1 MTVRMKLYIKSS
13 NTIFTIQSVMLAFSL
28 LLLSPMSS
36 LSSPD
41 VTTRPLPRVIF
52 PSSGLGPRDIA
63 VIMNDSDPDSV
74 AIGTYYQQKRGIPNE
89 NMIALSFPTKEAV
102 MDIKNFYALK
112 AQVYAQTPSHVQAYA
127 LTWAKPFRV
136 GCMSIT
142 SAFALGFDPAYC
154 AKGCKL
160 TKQQPYF
167 NSDSHRPFH
176 DFGIRPT
183 MSLAGKSLHEVM
195 MLIDRGV
202 AADGTAPSGTGY
214 LVETN
219 DKARSVRSID
229 YTATISS
236 LKKNIDLQYVKAQS
250 IKDKQDVLFYF
261 TGLKSVENLGTN
273 RFLPGAIAD
282 HLTSAGGM
290 LTSGSTQMSILR
302 WLEAGATGSYGTVIE
317 PCNFAQKFPHPGL
330 VIHRYIQGESLIEA
344 YWKSVAMPGQGIFIG
359 EPLANPFGGHQV
371 EYTEREIIVRTR
383 ALRQGYAVQCAHA
396 PVVPVRS
403 ILMPSKQTLNNGLL
417 EIRFPNPGLP
427 FCKLIPK

>member
-1 MTVRMKLYIKSS
+1 
-13 NTIFTIQSVMLAFSL
+13 MLAFSL
-28 LLLSPMSS
+28 LLLTPKPSQAF
-36 LSSPD
+36 PD
-41 VTTRPLPRVIF
+41 VTTRPLPKVLF
-52 PSSGLGPRDIA
+52 PSPGLWPRDIA
-63 VIMNDSDPDSV
+63 VIMNSSNPESV
-74 AIGTYYQQKRGIPNE
+74 AIGTYYQQKRGIPSE
-89 NMIALSFPTKEAV
+89 NIITVSFPTKDSV
-102 MDIKNFYALK
+102 MDIKTFNALK
-112 AQVYAQTPSHVQAYA
+112 AQIYTQTPSHVQAYA

-154 AKGCKL
+154 AKGCKP

-176 DFGIRPT
+176 DFGIRLT
-183 MSLAGKSLHEVM
+183 MSLAGKNLHEVM

-202 AADGTAPSGTGY
+202 AADGTSPSGTGY
-214 LVETN
+214 LVKTN
-219 DKARSVRSID
+219 DKSRSVRSID
-229 YTATISS
+229 YAATISS

-261 TGLKSVENLGTN
+261 TGLKSVPNIRTN

-282 HLTSAGGM
+282 HLTSAGGI

-302 WLEAGATGSYGTVIE
+302 WLEAGATGSYGAVVE
-317 PCNFAQKFPHPGL
+317 PCNFLQKFPHPGI

-383 ALRQGYAVQCAHA
+383 ALRQGYVVQCAYA
-396 PVVPVRS
+396 PVVPVRP